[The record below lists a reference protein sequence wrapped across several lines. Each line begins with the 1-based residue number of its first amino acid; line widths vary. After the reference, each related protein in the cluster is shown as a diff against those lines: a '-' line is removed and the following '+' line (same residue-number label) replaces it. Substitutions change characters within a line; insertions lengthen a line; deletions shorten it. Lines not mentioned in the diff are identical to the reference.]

1 MTYAA
6 TERRVDSETEG
17 EVAGPPRG
25 RAVGAVVI
33 GGDYQGLGIVRSL
46 GRRGWPV
53 CVIDDERSIAR
64 FSRWTTHAI
73 SVPDLRGED
82 ATVAELL
89 RAGRTLGL
97 DGWVLYPTREETVA
111 ALSRNRERLEE
122 RFRVPTPAW
131 ETIRVAWDKRETY
144 RRAEELGISA
154 PRTWYPREAKD
165 LVQIDTSGPF
175 VIKPAIKEHF
185 VYETKAKAWRA
196 DEHSDLERLFD
207 RARQV
212 VGDGEVMVQEL
223 IPGDGRDQV
232 AYCAFFK
239 DGRAIG
245 RMTARRRRQHPPEFG
260 RASTYVETIDLPEIV
275 EPAERLLRAIGYY
288 GLVEVEFKRDARDG
302 GYRLLDVNARTWGYH
317 TLGQS
322 AGVDFPA
329 MLMADQLGEPV
340 SERAAVPGVR
350 WIRLVTDLPT
360 AAVEIAAGRLSVRDY
375 VRSLLQS
382 DAEAVLSRDD
392 PLPGLAEIALVPYL
406 AIKRGF

>member
-1 MTYAA
+1 
-6 TERRVDSETEG
+6 
-17 EVAGPPRG
+17 
-25 RAVGAVVI
+25 
-33 GGDYQGLGIVRSL
+33 
-46 GRRGWPV
+46 
-53 CVIDDERSIAR
+53 
-64 FSRWTTHAI
+64 
-73 SVPDLRGED
+73 
-82 ATVAELL
+82 
-89 RAGRTLGL
+89 
-97 DGWVLYPTREETVA
+97 
-111 ALSRNRERLEE
+111 
-122 RFRVPTPAW
+122 
-131 ETIRVAWDKRETY
+131 
-144 RRAEELGISA
+144 
-154 PRTWYPREAKD
+154 
-165 LVQIDTSGPF
+165 
-175 VIKPAIKEHF
+175 
-185 VYETKAKAWRA
+185 
-196 DEHSDLERLFD
+196 
-207 RARQV
+207 
-212 VGDGEVMVQEL
+212 
-223 IPGDGRDQV
+223 
-232 AYCAFFK
+232 
-239 DGRAIG
+239 
-245 RMTARRRRQHPPEFG
+245 MTARRRRQHPPEFG

>member
-1 MTYAA
+1 
-6 TERRVDSETEG
+6 
-17 EVAGPPRG
+17 
-25 RAVGAVVI
+25 VGAVVI

-131 ETIRVAWDKRETY
+131 QTVRVAWDKRETY

-196 DEHSDLERLFD
+196 EARSDLERLFD

>member
-1 MTYAA
+1 
-6 TERRVDSETEG
+6 
-17 EVAGPPRG
+17 
-25 RAVGAVVI
+25 VGAVVV

-73 SVPDLRGED
+73 SVPDLRGEE

-89 RAGRTLGL
+89 RAGRMLGL

-131 ETIRVAWDKRETY
+131 ETVRVAWDKRETY

-196 DEHSDLERLFD
+196 EARSDLERLFD